1 MRVLFVTARIP
12 GREPRGD
19 QLRALQHIS
28 QLAGKHRITLL
39 AFGKADVAADERLH
53 QLCERVIFVE
63 RSLAR
68 TAVSAL
74 RSILSNRPLQVE
86 AFNSSAMRVL
96 LDSCIAVGH
105 FDLVHIQLV
114 RLGELV
120 LASQRSIPTIL
131 DFVDALSVN
140 MQRRADLDR
149 WPLSAVARRE
159 AKLLASYEQKLLSR
173 ITAGCVSSPIDRK
186 ALGSEQKLTQINN
199 GVDLPRF
206 PWVPP
211 DLRPDVPTIL
221 FVGNLGYFP
230 NVDAIRWFHR
240 DIYPQV
246 CDRIAGVQLVLVGA
260 RPHRSLH
267 RIAAIDRSVSLVGPV
282 ADVYPYLARAT
293 ITVAPL
299 RSGSGQQLKV
309 LEAMAAGTPT
319 VASPLAAAGL
329 DAQDNE
335 HFLIGQD
342 ATHFASQVVRLLSDR
357 ALRGRVAAMARVL
370 VASHYTWEQSAQALE
385 RLWQQAVGESGM
397 QQ

>member
-1 MRVLFVTARIP
+1 
-12 GREPRGD
+12 
-19 QLRALQHIS
+19 
-28 QLAGKHRITLL
+28 
-39 AFGKADVAADERLH
+39 
-53 QLCERVIFVE
+53 
-63 RSLAR
+63 
-68 TAVSAL
+68 
-74 RSILSNRPLQVE
+74 
-86 AFNSSAMRVL
+86 
-96 LDSCIAVGH
+96 
-105 FDLVHIQLV
+105 
-114 RLGELV
+114 
-120 LASQRSIPTIL
+120 
-131 DFVDALSVN
+131 
-140 MQRRADLDR
+140 
-149 WPLSAVARRE
+149 
-159 AKLLASYEQKLLSR
+159 
-173 ITAGCVSSPIDRK
+173 
-186 ALGSEQKLTQINN
+186 
-199 GVDLPRF
+199 
-206 PWVPP
+206 
-211 DLRPDVPTIL
+211 
-221 FVGNLGYFP
+221 
-230 NVDAIRWFHR
+230 
-240 DIYPQV
+240 
-246 CDRIAGVQLVLVGA
+246 
-260 RPHRSLH
+260 LH